1 MKLFSN
7 KSRFPRAHV
16 CNALFTAAALV
27 RTSLSLSGQHIF
39 AVQISWS
46 WNAIFLRRRRF
57 CAHAQEAEPHRR
69 RGPAWAGH
77 VGVSDYPSYKMAEKQ
92 NQFSPSVPPLI
103 PPPVSS
109 PSSSSSVPPSSSA
122 SGVGFSSQSF
132 QDQPLYS
139 SVLPKSQRKD
149 HTHRPPSMTTPTTGV
164 PSPSTN
170 QDTSSKAAAASKGRR
185 LN

>member
-1 MKLFSN
+1 MFATHYSQQQLSSGLVSASQGSISLQ
-7 KSRFPRAHV
+7 SRLAGAGTPSSCVGVDF
-16 CNALFTAAALV
+16 V
-27 RTSLSLSGQHIF
+27 RM
-39 AVQISWS
+39 
-46 WNAIFLRRRRF
+46 RRRRSLTVGG
-57 CAHAQEAEPHRR
+57 ERR

-77 VGVSDYPSYKMAEKQ
+77 PKMAEKQ

-103 PPPVSS
+103 PPPV
-109 PSSSSSVPPSSSA
+109 SSSSSVPPSSSA

-170 QDTSSKAAAASKGRR
+170 QDTSSKAAVTSKGR
-185 LN
+185 